1 MVIAKNV
8 ETNLRPAKSGRL
20 IVNASIEALISPNK
34 VPTTVRK
41 ADILNPVI
49 NPEKVKIFK

>member
-1 MVIAKNV
+1 MVSARKV

-20 IVNASIEALISPNK
+20 IVNASIEALSNPNK

-41 ADILNPVI
+41 ADILKPVI
-49 NPEKVKIFK
+49 SPEKVNIFK